1 MSDTAFVGTAQRTFQ
16 QALIHELETNY
27 GLLNSRRMLQ
37 LLADDVKRLADQ
49 FYPPADYLQPGW
61 VLFTGTKASGGKV
74 RPGQTVADRESV
86 TIAWPLFTP
95 ADLTLLTTRP
105 VTRTWLTEVTVQRMV
120 RMIEYG
126 WNHPNGPV
134 LLTNSDLGWLFN
146 LLQSTVS
153 KLLVKARQQTGK
165 PLLTVGYFFD
175 QGLRPSHKAEV
186 VACYEQGLDEV
197 AIARQTHH
205 SQSSVGVYL
214 RDYQRVKAL
223 LAQGLPL
230 ERIAWLLNK
239 QSSLV
244 KAYADLAAHYATS
257 NPAHKAAE
265 TLEEPLQ

>member
-1 MSDTAFVGTAQRTFQ
+1 MSETAFVGTARRTFQ

-49 FYPPADYLQPGW
+49 FYPLAEHLQPGW
-61 VLFTGTKASGGKV
+61 VLFTGTKATGGKV
-74 RPGQTVADRESV
+74 RPGQSVADHESV
-86 TIAWPLFTP
+86 TLAWPLFTSE
-95 ADLTLLTTRP
+95 DLAQLTSRP
-105 VTRTWLTEVTVQRMV
+105 VTRTRLTELVVQRMV

-126 WNHPNGPV
+126 WNHPAGPV

-153 KLLVKARQQTGK
+153 KLLANARQQTGK
-165 PLLTVGYFFD
+165 PLLTMGYFFD
-175 QGLRPSHKAEV
+175 QGLRPSHKAEII
-186 VACYEQGLDEV
+186 ASYEQGLDEV
-197 AIARQTHH
+197 EIARQTHH

-223 LAQGLPL
+223 LAEGLSR

-239 QSSLV
+239 QLSLV
-244 KAYADLAAHYATS
+244 KAYAELAAQYSTPTPS
-257 NPAHKAAE
+257 HKTAE

>member
-1 MSDTAFVGTAQRTFQ
+1 MSDTSFAGTAQRTFQ

-49 FYPPADYLQPGW
+49 FYPLAEHLQPGW
-61 VLFTGTKASGGKV
+61 VLFTGTKATGGKV
-74 RPGQTVADRESV
+74 RPGQTVADHQSV
-86 TIAWPLFTP
+86 TIAWPLFT
-95 ADLTLLTTRP
+95 AEDLTQLTSRPITRA
-105 VTRTWLTEVTVQRMV
+105 WLTEIIVQRMV

-126 WNHPNGPV
+126 WNHPAGPV

-153 KLLVKARQQTGK
+153 KLLTKARQQTGK

-186 VACYEQGLDEV
+186 IACYEQGLDEV
-197 AIARQTHH
+197 EIARQTQH

-223 LAQGLPL
+223 LTEGLPL

-239 QSSLV
+239 QRSLV
-244 KAYADLAAHYATS
+244 KAYAELAAQYSTPTPS
-257 NPAHKAAE
+257 HKTGE